1 MDFQAAATVSYV
13 ISMNHGS
20 MVLKISLEI
29 IEFHSFF
36 PLALVW
42 MYRLFT
48 FWKGEQLV
56 NLGQMNLI
64 NFEPAPRQDFGSNFN
79 I

>member
-1 MDFQAAATVSYV
+1 MDFLAAAIVSYV

-20 MVLKISLEI
+20 MVPKISFEVT
-29 IEFHSFF
+29 EFHSFF
-36 PLALVW
+36 PFALAS

-56 NLGQMNLI
+56 NSGRMNLI
-64 NFEPAPRQDFGSNFN
+64 NFEPAPRQGFGYNFN